1 MNDAFILAGIKDVA
15 RKHVGWDGAIDGN
28 MRLVE
33 DLSLDSIKLLT
44 LAVEV
49 ENRFKICLDPERD
62 HELITVGDLM
72 TAISRQHLDRVE
84 NSNQDLEK
92 EVNHRDTED
101 TE

>member
-1 MNDAFILAGIKDVA
+1 MNDAFILAGIRDVA
-15 RKHVGWDGAIDGN
+15 RKHLGWEGAIDEE

-33 DLSLDSIKLLT
+33 DLALDSIKLLT

-62 HELITVGDLM
+62 HELITVADLVA
-72 TAISRQHLDRVE
+72 AISCQISDT
-84 NSNQDLEK
+84 QKPK
-92 EVNHRDTED
+92 EGNNHRDTED

>member
-1 MNDAFILAGIKDVA
+1 MNDAFILAGIRDVA
-15 RKHVGWDGAIDGN
+15 CKHVGWEGLIEPD

-33 DLSLDSIKLLT
+33 DLALDSIKLLT

-62 HELITVGDLM
+62 HELITVGDLVA
-72 TAISRQHLDRVE
+72 AISHQISGTQKPEEGYNR
-84 NSNQDLEK
+84 
-92 EVNHRDTED
+92 RDTEG

>member
-1 MNDAFILAGIKDVA
+1 MNDAFILAGIRDVA
-15 RKHVGWDGAIDGN
+15 RKHVGWEGAIEPD

-62 HELITVGDLM
+62 HELITVADLVG
-72 TAISRQHLDRVE
+72 AIGRHLE
-84 NSNQDLEK
+84 Q
-92 EVNHRDTED
+92 
-101 TE
+101 